1 LCTPIGILPYGTL
14 SGMGRRVQ
22 RTPRGKDQRLD
33 QATRCTPVRFA
44 FVIGATPRPGAALLL
59 AALVVLLATLLPV
72 RADEIEDLYA
82 ELMRR
87 SEVLN
92 AELQTI
98 LHEIDNPRP
107 IPEAPER
114 VLSLRRNAAVTI
126 GGELRTNYIYSS
138 GEWRDP
144 FLDPAGDGATTK
156 SRLSGLD
163 IQTARLMV
171 EGRAG
176 DRWRVFFDINLQGY
190 NGRHRLTRTINP
202 NSGLPMDEWT
212 NRYDRDEENDILS
225 QAYVEMMKASHS
237 GFGFIVGKVR
247 LPFGLW
253 NKRNLFAQ
261 SYMDG
266 GDLTTSYLM
275 QPEGWNSSV
284 RLPHASR
291 LVDPPVA
298 AMLTYEM
305 RDIIRFEAAMF
316 RETERIW
323 ERRRGDGTFESR
335 DESGFMPRSW
345 QVGVSLQ
352 PLEGWE
358 LTAHYRNRH
367 SRGRNLS
374 YWSDSPYRWD
384 FRGDLASGAGDPR
397 WDDALGQWS
406 DTGTGP
412 AFGSTRDEQSLIVGL
427 AVEIPNT
434 NLTASVE
441 YAKGWNQGFNEHIK
455 SEGVNVG
462 LGYRIL
468 PRLTLHAQGEWL
480 HVRDRSWMAQT
491 ADGAWQRDRRDNNL
505 YRFLLGAEYEVARSL
520 TIEAGWQYEQWRMK
534 SEIVPRDDGG
544 KVLNRANTFYMGTRF
559 IF

>member
-1 LCTPIGILPYGTL
+1 MT
-14 SGMGRRVQ
+14 RRTHKRIAF
-22 RTPRGKDQRLD
+22 RTNAAR
-33 QATRCTPVRFA
+33 
-44 FVIGATPRPGAALLL
+44 RPGAAMLL
-59 AALVVLLATLLPV
+59 AALLAFVVSLFPV
-72 RADEIEDLYA
+72 RAAENDDLYA
-82 ELMRR
+82 ELLRR

-107 IPEAPER
+107 IPDAPER

-138 GEWRDP
+138 GDWHDP
-144 FLDPAGDGATTK
+144 GFNPDSDIAKTK
-156 SRLSGLD
+156 SRLSGLGV
-163 IQTARLMV
+163 QTARLMV
-171 EGRAG
+171 EARAS

-190 NGRHRLTRTINP
+190 NGRHRMARTINP
-202 NSGLPMDEWT
+202 NTGRPADQWT
-212 NRYDRDEENDILS
+212 DWYDQDDDRDILS

-253 NKRNLFAQ
+253 HKRNLFAQ

-266 GDLTTSYLM
+266 GDLSTSYLM
-275 QPEGWNSSV
+275 QPEGWNNGI

-298 AMLTYEM
+298 AMLTYEA

-323 ERRRGDGTFESR
+323 GRRRGNGVLESR

-367 SRGRNLS
+367 NRGRNLS

-384 FRGDLASGAGDPR
+384 FRGNLASGTDDPR
-397 WDDALGQWS
+397 WDAALGQWS
-406 DTGTGP
+406 DTGDGP
-412 AFGSTRDEQSLIVGL
+412 AFGATKNEQSLIVGL
-427 AVEIPNT
+427 AIEIPYT
-434 NLTASVE
+434 NLSASVE

-462 LGYRIL
+462 LGYRLL
-468 PRLTLHAQGEWL
+468 PRLTVHAQGEWL
-480 HVRDRSWMAQT
+480 HVRDRSWMVET
-491 ADGAWQRDRRDNNL
+491 ADGDWQRDRRDNNL
-505 YRFLLGAEYEVARSL
+505 YRFLLGAEYELARSL
-520 TIEAGWQYEQWRMK
+520 TVEAGWQYEQWRMK
-534 SEIVPRDDGG
+534 SEHGLGRAGG
-544 KVLNRANTFYMGTRF
+544 KRINRANTFYMGTRF